1 MNKVSPFDPDFLLF
15 ALPFAFFIDA
25 LDFVFEIGIIAN
37 LFLAIPL
44 IWWMSKKG
52 GQAPGAKDIQLHA
65 QERQAAKAAGK
76 RALRRGLLI
85 FVAELIPILNLFP
98 FWLIA
103 VFAML
108 RQQGAHLQD
117 ADLRDAPRLIE
128 SEDSLESERPTQQ
141 TQEAV

>member
-1 MNKVSPFDPDFLLF
+1 MSEDQATQPNQGRGVSPFDPDFLLF

-25 LDFVFEIGIIAN
+25 LDFVFEIGIIVN
-37 LFLAIPL
+37 LFLALPL

-108 RQQGAHLQD
+108 RQQNSPQ
-117 ADLRDAPRLIE
+117 LIE
-128 SEDSLESERPTQQ
+128 PERPTQQ
-141 TQEAV
+141 PQEAV

>member
-1 MNKVSPFDPDFLLF
+1 MSEDEITQSNQGGGISPFDPGFLLF

-25 LDFVFEIGIIAN
+25 LDFVFEIGIVVN

-44 IWWMSKKG
+44 IWWMTKKG
-52 GQAPGAKDIQLHA
+52 AQAPGAKDVQRHM

-108 RQQGAHLQD
+108 RQQNSPQ
-117 ADLRDAPRLIE
+117 
-128 SEDSLESERPTQQ
+128 PTQQ
-141 TQEAV
+141 AQEAV